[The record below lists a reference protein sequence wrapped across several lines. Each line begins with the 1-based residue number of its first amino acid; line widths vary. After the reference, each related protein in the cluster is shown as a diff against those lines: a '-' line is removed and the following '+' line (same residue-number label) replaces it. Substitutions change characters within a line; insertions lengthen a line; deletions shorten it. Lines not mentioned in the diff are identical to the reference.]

1 MHNTKNNLSDTLH
14 RIDSLNEENK
24 DQGLLNTIKVPR
36 NLGQIT
42 ERLPKPTYESKLKR
56 NISEPHRIGNIV

>member
-14 RIDSLNEENK
+14 RINSLNEENK
-24 DQGLLNTIKVPR
+24 DNGNGLLNTIKVPR

-42 ERLPKPTYESKLKR
+42 ERLPKATYESKLKR
-56 NISEPHRIGNIV
+56 NVSEPHRIG